1 MEGRQVRPGWPLL
14 LLGLFVKRRF
24 LSGGSRESLLVLLG
38 PCRNM
43 PTSCT
48 YCARHPA
55 FVTGCSLSALGF
67 EWELTDQAAKWHHL
81 YHQLRRYRSLYGTTD
96 IDAAHSAQDG
106 CDWRVVAW

>member
-1 MEGRQVRPGWPLL
+1 MPLRRQQGA
-14 LLGLFVKRRF
+14 F
-24 LSGGSRESLLVLLG
+24 LSCSA
-38 PCRNM
+38 PPATCRRQHA
-43 PTSCT
+43 PPSCT
-48 YCARHPA
+48 CCARHPA
-55 FVTGCSLSALGF
+55 FITGCSLSALGF